1 MRCILHIGTEKTGT
15 TAIQKAL
22 EKEKK
27 LLRDSNTVYP
37 SVFHRGND
45 PKIVC
50 YAMENHSMD
59 MRKRRYHLDND
70 AAIEGFRDRL
80 RRDMAED
87 LKESPETTIIVNE
100 HLSRLREVGELER
113 LKKFLLEFFD
123 EVKIILYLRRQDKL
137 MKSMYS
143 TVVKVGGVRSNVFP
157 TWPEHK
163 AGDFT
168 TFDYRRIV
176 DLWCHV
182 WGEDCI
188 TIRTFDRL
196 LNGDVVA
203 DFMSFADIEVPDGK
217 VFDRQNESISFQ
229 AIHTLREINKH
240 IPREFR
246 GNLGPMSG
254 RLFPGKGV
262 SVTRSEAAE
271 FLSHFEEGN
280 NYVAR
285 KYLSMERLFEPIGE
299 SEYPEYLDPS
309 ATTVSAPQM
318 AEIFAKLWVEKVKQH
333 REAVNKVAFL
343 KDELSR
349 ATKKTDDV
357 K

>member
-27 LLRDSNTVYP
+27 LLRDSNAVYP

-70 AAIEGFRDRL
+70 AAIDRFRDRL
-80 RRDMAED
+80 RRDMAEE

-100 HLSRLREVGELER
+100 HLSRLRELGELER
-113 LKKFLLEFFD
+113 LKQFLLEFFD

-182 WGEDCI
+182 WGEDCV

-203 DFMSFADIEVPDGK
+203 DFMNFANIDVPEGK
-217 VFDRQNESISFQ
+217 VFERQNESISYQ

-240 IPREFR
+240 VPKELR

-254 RLFPGKGV
+254 RLFPGKGMPI
-262 SVTRSEAAE
+262 TRSEAIE

-299 SEYPEYLDPS
+299 SAYPEHLDPS
-309 ATTVSAPQM
+309 ATTVSTPQM
-318 AEIFAKLWVEKVKQH
+318 AEIFAKLWAEKVKQH

-343 KDELSR
+343 KDELSK
-349 ATKKTDDV
+349 ATKKTDAA